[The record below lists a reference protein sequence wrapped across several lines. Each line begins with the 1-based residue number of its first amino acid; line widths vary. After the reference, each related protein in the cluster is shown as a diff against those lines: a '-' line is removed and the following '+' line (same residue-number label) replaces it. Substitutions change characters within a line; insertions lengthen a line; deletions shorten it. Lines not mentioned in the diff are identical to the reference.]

1 MAFEVFSLFAKL
13 GLDSSEYD
21 KGLGDAKSKFASLG
35 DSLKNGLAT
44 AAKIGGAA
52 VAAAAA
58 GVAALTKSAVE
69 SYADYEQLVGG
80 VETLFKESADV
91 VQEYAANA
99 FKTAGLS
106 ANEYMETVTSFSA
119 SLLQS
124 LNGDTAKAAEVAD
137 MAITDM
143 ADNANKMGTAM
154 ESIQVAYQ
162 GFAKQNY
169 TMLDNLK
176 LGYGGTKEE
185 MERLLADAT
194 KLSGIQYDISNLN
207 DVYQAIHVIQEELG
221 IAGTTAKEAS
231 ETISGSLSAMKSA
244 WANLVTG
251 IADEN
256 ANFDELI
263 NNFVESAAT
272 AAKNILPRIEQ
283 ALQGIGQLIE
293 ELAPVIAEAIPELIN
308 SVLPSIVKAAVSV
321 VQAIVETLGDEDTI
335 DSITQAAI
343 DIVIILADAIAD
355 NIDKVIDAIVKIVV
369 TIAEALTD
377 PDTLE
382 KLVEAAIKIILAI
395 GEGLIQ
401 AIPDLLKALAKVIE
415 NILTAIGKWED
426 ELFQKGKEV
435 VGAIGKGISEAFKQA
450 LQWGH
455 DLIDN
460 FVQGIK
466 DRIQHVIDTVKGVAD
481 KIKQYLGF
489 SEPEKGPLSNFHTYA
504 PDMMRLFA
512 QGIRDNAGVVT
523 SAINDSFDFGA
534 RTVDVAANSTGTNQ
548 SYSFAPQQT
557 NNQPIDITLQLD
569 GMTLARL
576 MYDYNKREGQLR
588 GGALA

>member
-21 KGLGDAKSKFASLG
+21 KGLGEAKSGLSKMG
-35 DSLKNGLAT
+35 DSIKTGLAT
-44 AAKIGGAA
+44 AAKVGAA
-52 VAAAAA
+52 AVTAASAA
-58 GVAALTKSAVE
+58 VVKLTKSAIDG
-69 SYADYEQLVGG
+69 YAEYEQLVGG

-99 FKTAGLS
+99 YKTAGLS
-106 ANEYMETVTSFSA
+106 ANQYMETVTSFSA

-124 LNGDTAKAAEVAD
+124 LDGDTAKAAEVAD

-143 ADNANKMGTAM
+143 ADNANKMGTSM
-154 ESIQVAYQ
+154 EAIQNAYQ

-194 KLSGIQYDISNLN
+194 KLSGIEYDISNLN
-207 DVYQAIHVIQEELG
+207 DVYTAIHVIQEELG
-221 IAGTTAKEAS
+221 VAGTTAKEAS
-231 ETISGSLSAMKSA
+231 ETISGSLAAMKSA
-244 WANLVTG
+244 WANLITG

-263 NNFVESAAT
+263 NNFVESAST

-283 ALQGIGQLIE
+283 ALSGIGELIE
-293 ELAPVIAEAIPELIN
+293 GLAPVIAEAIPNLIS
-308 SVLPSIVKAAVSV
+308 SVLPSLVQAAVSV
-321 VQAIVETLGDEDTI
+321 VQAIVETLGNEETI

-343 DIVIILADAIAD
+343 DIVLIIADAIAE
-355 NIDKVIDAIVKIVV
+355 NIDKVIDAIVKITI

-395 GEGLIQ
+395 GEGLVN
-401 AIPDLLKALAKVIE
+401 AIPDLLVALAKVLE
-415 NILTAIGKWED
+415 NILYTIGKWEF
-426 ELFQKGKEV
+426 ELFEKGKEIV
-435 VGAIGKGISEAFKQA
+435 KHIADGIAESVKQA
-450 LQWGH
+450 ASWGR

-466 DRIQHVIDTVKGVAD
+466 DRITHVIDTIKEVAQKVKD
-481 KIKQYLGF
+481 YLGF
-489 SEPEKGPLSNFHTYA
+489 SEPDKGPLSNFHTYA

-512 QGIRDNAGVVT
+512 QGIRDNAGLVT
-523 SAINDSFDFGA
+523 SAINDSFDFGE
-534 RTVDVAANSTGTNQ
+534 RTVNTATQSTNNGQ
-548 SYSFAPQQT
+548 YSFAPTQT

-569 GMTLARL
+569 GTTLARL